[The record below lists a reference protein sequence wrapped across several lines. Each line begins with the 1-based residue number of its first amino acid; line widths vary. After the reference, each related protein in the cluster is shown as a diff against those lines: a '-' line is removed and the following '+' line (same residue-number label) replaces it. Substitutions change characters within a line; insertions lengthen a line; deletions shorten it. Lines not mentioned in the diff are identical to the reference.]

1 MNRTLAQC
9 LTDVDAVRLE
19 VIARRW
25 GLEYL
30 PDRRIEAVAA
40 MEAQMGDPQRVEEIW
55 ASLSPQERAAL
66 EFLHAVGGAVAWPTF
81 VRRWGMVRD
90 MGPGRL
96 RQERPWE
103 SPASVAES
111 LWYRGLVYRTVVEG
125 PTGLYEVALIP
136 DSLRALLPLSSI
148 LLFRLTPSPPPTSPV
163 PPTDAL
169 LDDLCTVLAYFQVHP
184 VRAAAGGKWPS
195 SAEADLARYLCD
207 PDPERWAFLRHLIQC
222 LGWLRVD
229 RAGHLRPSPEPVTD
243 WLQAPPARQRLTL
256 ARAWRKDPTWDD
268 LRRVPTLR
276 PEETGSWR
284 NDPLLAREA
293 VLRHLAACS
302 PGEWYRLADFV
313 AAVKEA
319 DPDFQRPDGNYD
331 TWYIRDAVSG
341 EYLRGF
347 ENWDRVEGAL
357 IRYIITGPLAWL
369 GMVAVTD
376 GEDACFSLTPT
387 GAAFLGRAD
396 PPEEPPPPPM
406 SIRPDFVLEVPAGQR
421 YERFQ
426 VSRVAEW
433 LHIGDPSL
441 YRLTPASLERARQ
454 QRIPPQRV
462 VAFLEEAT
470 GEPVPPV
477 LRRALE
483 RWAQRGPEARL
494 ESAILLRVQDEAL
507 LRELAAAPATRRYI
521 REIVAPT
528 VALVSPEDAPKLAQA
543 LVERGILPD
552 LPGEDRRI
560 RESENQ
566 RIRESEKSLR

>member
-1 MNRTLAQC
+1 
-9 LTDVDAVRLE
+9 
-19 VIARRW
+19 
-25 GLEYL
+25 
-30 PDRRIEAVAA
+30 
-40 MEAQMGDPQRVEEIW
+40 
-55 ASLSPQERAAL
+55 
-66 EFLHAVGGAVAWPTF
+66 
-81 VRRWGMVRD
+81 
-90 MGPGRL
+90 
-96 RQERPWE
+96 
-103 SPASVAES
+103 
-111 LWYRGLVYRTVVEG
+111 
-125 PTGLYEVALIP
+125 
-136 DSLRALLPLSSI
+136 
-148 LLFRLTPSPPPTSPV
+148 
-163 PPTDAL
+163 
-169 LDDLCTVLAYFQVHP
+169 
-184 VRAAAGGKWPS
+184 
-195 SAEADLARYLCD
+195 
-207 PDPERWAFLRHLIQC
+207 
-222 LGWLRVD
+222 
-229 RAGHLRPSPEPVTD
+229 
-243 WLQAPPARQRLTL
+243 
-256 ARAWRKDPTWDD
+256 
-268 LRRVPTLR
+268 
-276 PEETGSWR
+276 
-284 NDPLLAREA
+284 
-293 VLRHLAACS
+293 
-302 PGEWYRLADFV
+302 
-313 AAVKEA
+313 
-319 DPDFQRPDGNYD
+319 
-331 TWYIRDAVSG
+331 
-341 EYLRGF
+341 
-347 ENWDRVEGAL
+347 
-357 IRYIITGPLAWL
+357 
-369 GMVAVTD
+369 

-433 LHIGDPSL
+433 LHIGNPSL

>member
-1 MNRTLAQC
+1 MSRNLAQC
-9 LTDVDAVRLE
+9 LADVDAARLE

-25 GLEYL
+25 GLEDL
-30 PDRRIEAVAA
+30 PDRRLEAVAA
-40 MEAQMGDPQRVEEIW
+40 LEAQMGDPQRVMEIW
-55 ASLSPQERAAL
+55 AALSPEEQAAL
-66 EFLHAVGGAVAWPTF
+66 EFLHSVGGTVAWPTF
-81 VRRWGMVRD
+81 VRRWGPVRD

-103 SPASVAES
+103 SPASAAES
-111 LWYRGLVYRTVVEG
+111 LWYRGLVFRTVVDG
-125 PTGLYEVALIP
+125 PTGLYEAALIP
-136 DSLRALLPLSSI
+136 DELRALLPLSPVP
-148 LLFRLTPSPPPTSPV
+148 LFRLEPAAPPPRPALPS
-163 PPTDAL
+163 DAL
-169 LDDLCTVLAYFQVHP
+169 LDDLCTLLAYFQTHP
-184 VRAAAGGKWPS
+184 VRPTAGGKWPS
-195 SAEADLARYLCD
+195 SAEADLMRYLRD
-207 PDPERWAFLRHLIQC
+207 PDRERWAFLGHLVRR
-222 LGWLRVD
+222 LGWLRTD
-229 RAGHLRPSPEPVTD
+229 RAGHLRPAPEPVTE
-243 WLQAPPARQRLTL
+243 WLQAPPSRQRLML
-256 ARAWRKDPTWDD
+256 AQAWRHDPTWDD
-268 LRRVPTLR
+268 LRHVPTLR

-293 VLRHLAACS
+293 VLRYLAECS
-302 PGEWYRLADFV
+302 PGDWYRLADFV

-319 DPDFQRPDGNYD
+319 DPDFQRPNGNYD

-369 GMVAVTD
+369 GVVAVTE
-376 GEDACFSLTPT
+376 GESPRFSLTPT
-387 GAAFLGRAD
+387 GAAFLGRA
-396 PPEEPPPPPM
+396 EPPREPSPPPM
-406 SIRPDFVLEVPAGQR
+406 VIRPDFILEVPAGRR

-433 LHIGDPSL
+433 LRIGDPSL

-454 QRIPPQRV
+454 QRIPPERV
-462 VAFLEEAT
+462 TAFLEEAT
-470 GEPVPPV
+470 GGPVPGA

-494 ESAILLRVQDEAL
+494 EPAVLLRVQDEAL

-528 VALVSPEDAPKLAQA
+528 VALVSPDDAEKLAQA

-552 LPGEDRRI
+552 FILPT
-560 RESENQ
+560 
-566 RIRESEKSLR
+566 

>member
-136 DSLRALLPLSSI
+136 DPLRALLPLSSI

-319 DPDFQRPDGNYD
+319 DPNFQRPDGNYD

-376 GEDACFSLTPT
+376 GEDACFLLTPT

>member
-357 IRYIITGPLAWL
+357 IRYIITGPLAGL